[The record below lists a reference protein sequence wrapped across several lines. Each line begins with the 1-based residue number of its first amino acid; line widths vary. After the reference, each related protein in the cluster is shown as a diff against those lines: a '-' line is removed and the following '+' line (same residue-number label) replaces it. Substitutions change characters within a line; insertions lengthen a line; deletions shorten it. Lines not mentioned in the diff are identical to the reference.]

1 VHLQYLRLYLDI
13 IVLIDAS
20 SNRFGYNRQAN
31 WGILGSR
38 PCLSGRHQLSA
49 LLGRTVLFSRPQFT
63 PSPSSVIFSPQHL
76 QLFEESESRFSQR
89 SDYDCGDLDK
99 MSSGQ
104 RYEDLPYQQFGEDS
118 VPSLDLF
125 ADFIGTS
132 IIESSSYELQGDG
145 LAGLPVTQPS
155 SIDMNVFDWNNF
167 EQAGDVVDL
176 PQFDAFAA
184 PQLPTSSPDG
194 FASVFNTS
202 FLGAGLTNFNAESLL
217 DQDVDF
223 QDFSKAAS
231 RLESDFSVFQTQQS
245 TSDFLAASDNAAGG
259 RASDA
264 NQTEPI
270 NVSFFFKPELTRRTV
285 SI

>member
-1 VHLQYLRLYLDI
+1 M
-13 IVLIDAS
+13 
-20 SNRFGYNRQAN
+20 
-31 WGILGSR
+31 
-38 PCLSGRHQLSA
+38 
-49 LLGRTVLFSRPQFT
+49 PQFT

-76 QLFEESESRFSQR
+76 QPFEESESRFSQR
-89 SDYDCGDLDK
+89 SDCDRGDLDK
-99 MSSGQ
+99 MSSEQ
-104 RYEDLPYQQFGEDS
+104 RYEDLPYEQFGEDS

-132 IIESSSYELQGDG
+132 TIESSSYELQGDG
-145 LAGLPVTQPS
+145 LASLPVAQPS
-155 SIDMNVFDWNNF
+155 SIDMNVFDWNKF

-184 PQLPTSSPDG
+184 PQLPTSSADG

-231 RLESDFSVFQTQQS
+231 RLESDFSVFQNQQS
-245 TSDFLAASDNAAGG
+245 TSDFLTASDNAAGG
-259 RASDA
+259 GASDA

-270 NVSFFFKPELTRRTV
+270 NVSFFF
-285 SI
+285 